1 LHQANVRTIASPTH
15 GLNDGCG
22 TGAAHTGVFVNHGLQ
37 ADNYSSHCSMI
48 QIVQSKDGNPS
59 LGTVLKVINALGHG
73 A

>member
-1 LHQANVRTIASPTH
+1 MMDAAQARHMPEA
-15 GLNDGCG
+15 LL
-22 TGAAHTGVFVNHGLQ
+22 AMAVFVNHGLH

-48 QIVQSKDGNPS
+48 EIVQSKDGNPS